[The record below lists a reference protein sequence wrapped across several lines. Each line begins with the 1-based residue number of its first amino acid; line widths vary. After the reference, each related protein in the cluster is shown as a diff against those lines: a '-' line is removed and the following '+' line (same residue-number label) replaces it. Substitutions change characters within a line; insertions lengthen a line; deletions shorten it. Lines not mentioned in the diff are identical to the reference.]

1 MTSETTYVSERGG
14 TDMTVEAGW
23 TPTAEQIDGS
33 RVVDFARWLGDQG
46 VVSLDDPRDYRELH
60 AWSAAEPARFWE
72 SVARYFGVE
81 FGAKASEV
89 LSGREMPG
97 ARWFHGA
104 SMNFAREMLKHGA
117 AERDAVILVRDDGH
131 RESITF
137 GQLRDQVAA
146 VAGALADRGVG
157 QGDRVV
163 AYLPNC
169 IEGVV
174 AFLASATLGA
184 VWSQTGMDYAP
195 AAAMDRLGQL
205 DPTVFIAGTGYLFK
219 GVQHDRRE
227 AVAELRVLLPVDALV
242 VSIETGGVPRDDET
256 PCDITWEQLQ
266 HFSKP
271 VRTAVN
277 VPFDHPLWVLFTSGT
292 TGRPKGIVHGH
303 GGALLEQLV
312 SPGFHMDLGET
323 DVFFWF
329 TTPNWMMWNAQICGL
344 LHGATIVL
352 FDGSPTHPDTGLLW
366 RLVEELGVTVFGTS
380 PGYLQASA
388 RDGVEP
394 GRDLDLSALQLI
406 GVTGS
411 VLPASCNQWV
421 RDHVRADLQLGSM
434 SGGTDIV
441 GIFVASAPNLPVYD
455 GEISGPALGVAL
467 EVWDEKGN
475 RLPDGETGE
484 MVITQ
489 PMPSMPI
496 AFWDDPEGER
506 YRDAYFD
513 VFPGVWRHGDA
524 ITITERGT
532 IIIHG
537 RTDSTLNRNGVR
549 LGSAEIYEAVE
560 SLPEVTDSLVVGVEL
575 PEGGYW
581 MPLFVVADDGGDEE
595 RLRSRIIET
604 IAGRTSPRHVPDE
617 VIVVPA
623 LPHTRTGKRLEVP
636 VKRILQGAAPRRV
649 ASMGAVD
656 DVQALKWLID
666 FANKRNGGPDV
677 GSTVLP
683 TDAYEDW
690 RVYHEQ
696 DLPRVL
702 GAALDVFAEKGY
714 HGTTTRQLADRS
726 GLSVPGIYHH
736 YKSKQDILLDLMMVI
751 VDELIERSRFAVAEA
766 DDDPRSQF
774 DALVSSMLLFHVYRR
789 KGAIVSTSELRSL
802 EPGNR
807 RKYLERRDELQLM
820 LDEIID
826 RGVSTGVFD
835 TPYPGDAGRAI
846 ASMCAGVAT
855 WYRPEAPLSFDPLLD
870 RYLSIAEAIV
880 GVR

>member
-1 MTSETTYVSERGG
+1 MAPDPSWVPTDETIEK
-14 TDMTVEAGW
+14 A
-23 TPTAEQIDGS
+23 
-33 RVVDFARWLGDQG
+33 RVVDFARWLSAEGIAE
-46 VVSLDDPRDYRELH
+46 LRDPRDFHELQ
-60 AWSAAEPARFWE
+60 AWSAAEPELFW
-72 SVARYFGVE
+72 SAIASYFGVE
-81 FGAKASEV
+81 FGSPATEI
-89 LSGREMPG
+89 LSPRNMPG
-97 ARWFHGA
+97 ARWFNGA
-104 SMNFAREMLKHGA
+104 TLNFATEMLRHGS
-117 AERDAVILVRDDGH
+117 AERDAIVLVRDDGH
-131 RESITF
+131 RESLTF

-157 QGDRVV
+157 QGDRIV

-219 GVQHDRRE
+219 GVQQDRRE

-242 VSIETGGVPRDDET
+242 VSVETGGVPRSEEAPYDET
-256 PCDITWEQLQ
+256 WERLIR
-266 HFSKP
+266 FSKP
-271 VRTAVN
+271 AAAVN

-303 GGALLEQLV
+303 GGTLLEQLV
-312 SPGFHMDLGET
+312 SPGLHMDLGED

-329 TTPNWMMWNAQICGL
+329 TTPNWMMWNAEICGL

-352 FDGSPTHPDTGLLW
+352 YDGSPTYPDTASLW
-366 RLVEELGVTVFGTS
+366 RVVQDLKVTVFGTS

-394 GRDLDLSALQLI
+394 ARDLDLGSLHLI

-411 VLPASCNQWV
+411 VLPASSNKWV
-421 RDHVRADLQLGSM
+421 RDHVGRELQLGSM
-434 SGGTDIV
+434 SGGTDIM

-455 GEISGPALGVAL
+455 GEISGAALGVAL
-467 EVWDEKGN
+467 EVWDEHGK
-475 RLPDGETGE
+475 PVPVGESGE
-484 MVITQ
+484 MVITT

-506 YRDAYFD
+506 YRDAYFS
-513 VFPGVWRHGDA
+513 VFPGVWRHGDS
-524 ITITERGT
+524 ITVTDRGT
-532 IIIHG
+532 VVIHG
-537 RTDSTLNRNGVR
+537 RSDSTLNRNGVR

-575 PEGGYW
+575 PEGDYW
-581 MPLFVVADDGGDEE
+581 MPLFVVVESDGSEAE
-595 RLRSRIIET
+595 LRTRIAET
-604 IAGRTSPRHVPDE
+604 IAGRTSRRHVPDE
-617 VIVVPA
+617 IIFVPA

-636 VKRILQGAAPRRV
+636 VKRILQGAAPRAV
-649 ASMGAVD
+649 TSIGAVD
-656 DVQALKWLID
+656 DVDALKWLID
-666 FANKRNGGPDV
+666 FAHKRG
-677 GSTVLP
+677 GSTDGVSATLP
-683 TDAYEDW
+683 AGGYEDW
-690 RVYHEQ
+690 RIYHDQE
-696 DLPRVL
+696 LPRVL
-702 GAALDVFAEKGY
+702 SAALDVFAEKGY

-736 YKSKQDILLDLMMVI
+736 YKAKQDILFDLMMAI
-751 VDELIERSRFAVAEA
+751 VDELIERSRFAIAEA
-766 DDDPRSQF
+766 DDEPRAQF

-802 EPGNR
+802 QPNNR
-807 RKYLERRDELQLM
+807 RVYLDRRDELQAM
-820 LDEIID
+820 LDRIIED
-826 RGVSTGVFD
+826 GVATGVFR
-835 TPYPGDAGRAI
+835 TPYPQDAARAI
-846 ASMCAGVAT
+846 AALCVGVAT
-855 WYRPEAPLSFDPLLD
+855 WYRPEAPLTFDPLLD
-870 RYLSIAEAIV
+870 RYLSIAGSIV

>member
-1 MTSETTYVSERGG
+1 V
-14 TDMTVEAGW
+14 TVEAAW
-23 TPTAEQIDGS
+23 LPTDDQIDSS
-33 RVVDFARWLGDQG
+33 RVVDFARWLGTEG
-46 VVSLDDPRDYRELH
+46 IVTLADPRDFRELQ
-60 AWSAAEPARFWE
+60 AWSAAEPALFWQ
-72 SVARYFGVE
+72 SVATYFGVDFATE
-81 FGAKASEV
+81 ATEV
-89 LSGREMPG
+89 LSSHEMPG

-104 SMNFAREMLKHGA
+104 TLNFAREMLKHGA
-117 AERDAVILVRDDGH
+117 PEREAIVLVRDDGH

-137 GQLRDQVAA
+137 GQLREQVAA

-157 QGDRVV
+157 QGDRIV

-195 AAAMDRLGQL
+195 TAAMDRLGQL

-219 GVQHDRRE
+219 GEQQDRRD

-242 VSIETGGVPRDDET
+242 VSVETGGVHRDDTT
-256 PCDITWEQLQ
+256 PCDVPWEQLQ
-266 HFSKP
+266 RFSRP
-271 VRTAVN
+271 VTTPVD

-312 SPGFHMDLGET
+312 SPGFHMGVDED

-366 RLVEELGVTVFGTS
+366 RVVQDLGVTVFGTS

-388 RDGVEP
+388 RDGLEP
-394 GRDLDLSALQLI
+394 GRDLDLSALELI

-411 VLPASCNQWV
+411 VLPASSNQWV
-421 RDHVRADLQLGSM
+421 RDHVRSDLQVGSM

-455 GEISGPALGVAL
+455 GEISGTALGVAL

-475 RLPDGETGE
+475 RLPPGETGE

-513 VFPGVWRHGDA
+513 VFPGVWRHGDS
-524 ITITERGT
+524 ITITDRGT
-532 IIIHG
+532 IMIHG

-549 LGSAEIYEAVE
+549 LGSAEIYEALE
-560 SLPEVTDSLVVGVEL
+560 SLPEVLDSLVVGVEL
-575 PEGGYW
+575 AEGGYW
-581 MPLFVVADDGGDEE
+581 MPLFVVTASGTDEAG
-595 RLRSRIIET
+595 LRSRIVET
-604 IAGRTSPRHVPDE
+604 IAGRTSRRHVPDE
-617 VIVVPA
+617 IIVAPA
-623 LPHTRTGKRLEVP
+623 LPRTRTGKRLEVP
-636 VKRILQGAAPRRV
+636 VKRILQGTSPRRV
-649 ASMGAVD
+649 TSMGAVD
-656 DVQALKWLID
+656 DVDALQWLID
-666 FANKRNGGPDV
+666 FARKRNGDAGA
-677 GSTVLP
+677 STTVLP
-683 TDAYEDW
+683 TDTYEDW
-690 RVYHEQ
+690 RIYHDQ

-702 GAALDVFAEKGY
+702 SAALDVFTEKGY

-736 YKSKQDILLDLMMVI
+736 YKSKQEILFDLMMVI
-751 VDELIERSRFAVAEA
+751 VDELVERSRFAVTQA
-766 DDDPRSQF
+766 DDDPRAQF

-807 RKYLERRDELQLM
+807 RKYLDRRDELQAL
-820 LDEIID
+820 LDQIIE
-826 RGVSTGVFD
+826 RGVESGVFH
-835 TPYPGDAGRAI
+835 TPYPSDAGRAI

-855 WYRPEAPLSFDPLLD
+855 FYRPEAPLSFDPLLD

-880 GVR
+880 GVRGPGPTKE